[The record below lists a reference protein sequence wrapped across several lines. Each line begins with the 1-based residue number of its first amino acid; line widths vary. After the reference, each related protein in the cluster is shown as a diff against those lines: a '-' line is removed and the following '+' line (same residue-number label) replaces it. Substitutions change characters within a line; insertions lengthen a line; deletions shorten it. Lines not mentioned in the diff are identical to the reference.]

1 MFGWVKGGHKFYGPS
16 GEVSLWEVDRP
27 SKSDLHPTMKPV
39 WLFARAIRNSSRT
52 GEVVVDP
59 FLGSGTCL
67 IAAEQMGRRCF
78 GLEIDPAYCDVIVT
92 RWEKFTGRTA
102 EHVKRGAK

>member
-1 MFGWVKGGHKFYGPS
+1 MEGLGPVLEGS
-16 GEVSLWEVDRP
+16 RIAGPV
-27 SKSDLHPTMKPV
+27 HPTMKPV

-52 GEVVVDP
+52 GEVVLDP

-78 GLEIDPAYCDVIVT
+78 GLEIDPAYCDTIVA
-92 RWEKFTGRTA
+92 RWEKFTGQKAQPARGD
-102 EHVKRGAK
+102 KR